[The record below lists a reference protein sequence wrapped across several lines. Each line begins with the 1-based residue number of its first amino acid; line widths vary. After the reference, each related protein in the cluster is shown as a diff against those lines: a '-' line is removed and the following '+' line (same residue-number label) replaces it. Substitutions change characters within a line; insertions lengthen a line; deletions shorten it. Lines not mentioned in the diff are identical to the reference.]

1 MNVFLYGGKDRFNAN
16 IPIIT
21 NNEPVRVGSNYT
33 ISIDT
38 GMLLV
43 AYPNKDAKTD
53 FEFKY
58 WVADVTEGVFERI
71 VDMNFHGQ
79 DGQMIFI
86 IICVILTLILL
97 LLCCIYLFLCRRCCS
112 KKSLSIHILNED
124 GIEVSGNLQMES
136 AQAAPP
142 NESSMIIEDMPD
154 NEYETEA
161 KQTERKDMKN
171 PDIFIEKD
179 SQVPIKTKG
188 YNVVSKDE
196 NFNSQRYP
204 KK

>member
-33 ISIDT
+33 ISINT

-71 VDMNFHGQ
+71 VDMNFHG
-79 DGQMIFI
+79 
-86 IICVILTLILL
+86 
-97 LLCCIYLFLCRRCCS
+97 
-112 KKSLSIHILNED
+112 
-124 GIEVSGNLQMES
+124 
-136 AQAAPP
+136 
-142 NESSMIIEDMPD
+142 
-154 NEYETEA
+154 
-161 KQTERKDMKN
+161 
-171 PDIFIEKD
+171 
-179 SQVPIKTKG
+179 
-188 YNVVSKDE
+188 
-196 NFNSQRYP
+196 
-204 KK
+204 